1 MKDILHPLCLVIA
14 GTGFLFLLRDL
25 GKRPRNPAVI
35 ALAFTY
41 GFSALSYLISITW
54 VWVRID
60 STFGVTNIA
69 VPLAQSCVI
78 LVFAL
83 QAAVLAYWSRPAEE
97 ARRRSRHLLLAA
109 ACVIIG
115 MAVIFALLTPTAQR
129 PTDFSNYYA
138 HDHFFQA
145 YMTLYIGAYTVAE
158 VYLVR
163 SCWKYAR
170 SANNRSIATGLRLVA
185 IGAAITF
192 GYCAIRI
199 AGVVGG
205 IFDFS
210 VKGLDPYAWLCGD
223 VGATLT
229 QIGYFLPTLSRRIGN
244 TRTWANTHLSYR
256 RLRKLWTALAEAHPK
271 ITLLQPDPQ
280 HDALLHGRSA
290 HFPLLRRRVEIRHGQ
305 KLLRRYLDP
314 TARSESEARRA
325 GEGLDGATLAA
336 AVTADQI
343 HAALVR
349 FYADAPVDAPTE
361 YADVHLPL
369 PTAAEE
375 LLHLERVADFFTP
388 PLPRAH
394 TADLSSTTSG
404 ART

>member
-41 GFSALSYLISITW
+41 GFSALSYLVSITW

-60 STFGVTNIA
+60 STLGVTNIA

-83 QAAVLAYWSRPAEE
+83 QAAVLAYWSRPAEK

-109 ACVIIG
+109 AGVIIG
-115 MAVIFALLTPTAQR
+115 MAALFALLTPTAQR

-205 IFDFS
+205 ILDFS
-210 VKGLDPYAWLCGD
+210 VKGLDPYAWICGD

-244 TRTWANTHLSYR
+244 TRAWANTHLSYR
-256 RLRKLWTALAEAHPK
+256 RLRKLWAALAEAHPK

-388 PLPRAH
+388 PLPGAR